1 MRIDILTLF
10 PSVFESPFAHGIV
23 GRAVARGL
31 LTVAPLDIRAFATD
45 KHRSVDDYP
54 YGGGA
59 GMVMMPG
66 PIFDAV
72 ASLALPPGTPV
83 ILMTPQGR
91 SFSQA
96 VAQELSAHERLVL
109 LCGHYEGV
117 DERVRARLVSDE
129 ISIGDYV
136 LSGGEIPAMVVA
148 DAVTRLLPGAMD
160 EESGREESH
169 AAGLL
174 EYPQYTR
181 PASYQGLEVPPIL
194 LSGNHGAVARWRRE
208 QSLRRTFERRPD
220 LLEKAELTEKER
232 VLVREWQHG
241 GSRACVDRRRAG
253 RTPLTPLL

>member
-1 MRIDILTLF
+1 MHIDILTLF
-10 PSVFESPFAHGIV
+10 PTVFESPFAHGVV

-31 LTVAPLDIRAFATD
+31 LTVAPLDIRLFATD
-45 KHRSVDDYP
+45 KHHSVDDYP

-72 ASLALPPGTPV
+72 ASLDLPQGTPV
-83 ILMTPQGR
+83 VLMTPQGR
-91 SFSQA
+91 PFSQQ
-96 VAQELSAHERLVL
+96 VAYELAAHERLVL

-117 DERVRARLVSDE
+117 DERVRAHLATDE

-136 LSGGEIPAMVVA
+136 LSGGEIPAMVVT

-181 PASYQGLEVPPIL
+181 PATYQGLDAPPIL
-194 LSGNHGAVARWRRE
+194 LSGNHGAVAAWRRE
-208 QSLRRTFERRPD
+208 QALRRTFERRPD
-220 LLEKAELTEKER
+220 LLERAALTEKER
-232 VLVREWQHG
+232 ALI
-241 GSRACVDRRRAG
+241 RAWSQDR
-253 RTPLTPLL
+253 P

>member
-1 MRIDILTLF
+1 MHIDILTLF
-10 PSVFESPFAHGIV
+10 PTVFESPFAHGVV

-31 LTVAPLDIRAFATD
+31 LTVAPLDIRLFATD
-45 KHRSVDDYP
+45 KHHSVDDYP

-72 ASLALPPGTPV
+72 ASLALPEGTPV
-83 ILMTPQGR
+83 VLMTPQGR
-91 SFSQA
+91 PFSQQ
-96 VAQELSAHERLVL
+96 VAYELAAHERLVL

-117 DERVRARLVSDE
+117 DERVRARLATDE

-136 LSGGEIPAMVVA
+136 LSGGEIPAMVVT

-181 PASYQGLEVPPIL
+181 PASYQGLDAPPIL
-194 LSGNHGAVARWRRE
+194 LSGNHGAVAGWRRE
-208 QSLRRTFERRPD
+208 QALRRTFERRPD
-220 LLEKAELTEKER
+220 LLERAALTEKER
-232 VLVREWQHG
+232 ALIRAWQEQE
-241 GSRACVDRRRAG
+241 SRPVNVQ
-253 RTPLTPLL
+253 

>member
-1 MRIDILTLF
+1 MHIDILTLF
-10 PSVFESPFAHGIV
+10 PTVFESPFAHGVV

-31 LTVAPLDIRAFATD
+31 LTVAPLDIRLFATD
-45 KHRSVDDYP
+45 KHHSVDDYP

-72 ASLALPPGTPV
+72 ASLDLPQGTPV
-83 ILMTPQGR
+83 VLMTPQGR
-91 SFSQA
+91 PFSQQA
-96 VAQELSAHERLVL
+96 AYELAAHKRLVL

-117 DERVRARLVSDE
+117 DERVRAHLATDE

-136 LSGGEIPAMVVA
+136 LSGGEIPAMVVT

-181 PASYQGLEVPPIL
+181 PASYQGLDAPPIL
-194 LSGNHGAVARWRRE
+194 LSGNHGAVAAWRRG
-208 QSLRRTFERRPD
+208 QALRRTFERRPD
-220 LLEKAELTEKER
+220 LLERAALTEKER
-232 VLVREWQHG
+232 ALI
-241 GSRACVDRRRAG
+241 
-253 RTPLTPLL
+253 RTWSQDQP

>member
-10 PSVFESPFAHGIV
+10 PTMFESPFAHGVV
-23 GRAVARGL
+23 GRAIARGL

-45 KHRSVDDYP
+45 KHHSVDDYP

-66 PIFDAV
+66 PIFAAV
-72 ASLALPPGTPV
+72 ASLTLPPETPV

-91 SFSQA
+91 VFSQQA
-96 VAQELSAHERLVL
+96 AYELAARERLVL

-117 DERVRARLVSDE
+117 DERVRAHLVTDE

-136 LSGGEIPAMVVA
+136 LGGGEIPAMVVT

-181 PASYQGLEVPPIL
+181 PPSYAGLDVPPIL
-194 LSGNHGAVARWRRE
+194 LSGNHGAVAAWRRT
-208 QSLRRTFERRPD
+208 QALRRTFERRPD
-220 LLEKAELTEKER
+220 LLERVELTDKER
-232 VLVREWQHG
+232 ALVRQWRQDAPSPSEGEGWG
-241 GSRACVDRRRAG
+241 EG
-253 RTPLTPLL
+253 

>member
-1 MRIDILTLF
+1 MHIDILTLF
-10 PSVFESPFAHGIV
+10 PTVFESPFAHGVV

-31 LTVAPLDIRAFATD
+31 LTVAPLDIRLFATD
-45 KHRSVDDYP
+45 KHHSVDDYP

-72 ASLALPPGTPV
+72 ASLDLPPGTPV
-83 ILMTPQGR
+83 VLMTPQGR
-91 SFSQA
+91 PFSQQA
-96 VAQELSAHERLVL
+96 AYELAAYERLVL

-117 DERVRARLVSDE
+117 DERVRAHLATDE

-136 LSGGEIPAMVVA
+136 LSGGEIPAMVVT

-181 PASYQGLEVPPIL
+181 PATYQGLDAPPIL
-194 LSGNHGAVARWRRE
+194 LSGNHGAVAAWRRE
-208 QSLRRTFERRPD
+208 QALRRTFERRPD
-220 LLEKAELTEKER
+220 LLERAALTEKER
-232 VLVREWQHG
+232 ALI
-241 GSRACVDRRRAG
+241 RAWSQDQ
-253 RTPLTPLL
+253 P

>member
-1 MRIDILTLF
+1 MHIDILTLF
-10 PSVFESPFAHGIV
+10 PTVFESPFAHGVV

-31 LTVAPLDIRAFATD
+31 LTVAPLDIRLFATD
-45 KHRSVDDYP
+45 KHHSVDDYP

-72 ASLALPPGTPV
+72 ASLALPEGTPV
-83 ILMTPQGR
+83 VLMTPQGR
-91 SFSQA
+91 PFSQQA
-96 VAQELSAHERLVL
+96 AYELAAYERLVL

-117 DERVRARLVSDE
+117 DERVRAHLATNE

-136 LSGGEIPAMVVA
+136 LSGGEIPAMVVT

-169 AAGLL
+169 ATGLL

-181 PASYQGLEVPPIL
+181 PASYQGLDAPPIL
-194 LSGNHGAVARWRRE
+194 LSGNHGAVAAWRRE
-208 QSLRRTFERRPD
+208 QALRRTFERRPD
-220 LLEKAELTEKER
+220 LLERAALTEKER
-232 VLVREWQHG
+232 ALI
-241 GSRACVDRRRAG
+241 RAWSQDQ
-253 RTPLTPLL
+253 P

>member
-1 MRIDILTLF
+1 MHIDILTLF
-10 PSVFESPFAHGIV
+10 PTVFESPFAHGVV

-31 LTVAPLDIRAFATD
+31 LTVAPLDIRLFATD
-45 KHRSVDDYP
+45 KHHSVDDYP

-72 ASLALPPGTPV
+72 ASLDLPQGTPV
-83 ILMTPQGR
+83 VLMTPQGR
-91 SFSQA
+91 PFSQQA
-96 VAQELSAHERLVL
+96 AYELAAHKRLVL

-117 DERVRARLVSDE
+117 DERVRAHLATDE

-136 LSGGEIPAMVVA
+136 LSGGEIPAMVVT

-181 PASYQGLEVPPIL
+181 PATYQGLDAPPIL
-194 LSGNHGAVARWRRE
+194 LSGNHGAVAAWRRE
-208 QSLRRTFERRPD
+208 QALRRTFERRPD
-220 LLEKAELTEKER
+220 LLERAALTEKER
-232 VLVREWQHG
+232 ALI
-241 GSRACVDRRRAG
+241 RAWSQDR
-253 RTPLTPLL
+253 P

>member
-1 MRIDILTLF
+1 
-10 PSVFESPFAHGIV
+10 
-23 GRAVARGL
+23 
-31 LTVAPLDIRAFATD
+31 VAPLDIRLFATD
-45 KHRSVDDYP
+45 KHHSVDDYP

-72 ASLALPPGTPV
+72 ASLDLPQGTPV
-83 ILMTPQGR
+83 VLMTPQGR
-91 SFSQA
+91 PFSQQA
-96 VAQELSAHERLVL
+96 AYELAAHKRLVL

-117 DERVRARLVSDE
+117 DERVRAHLATDE

-136 LSGGEIPAMVVA
+136 LSGGEIPAMVVT

-181 PASYQGLEVPPIL
+181 PATYQGLDAPPIL
-194 LSGNHGAVARWRRE
+194 LSGNHGAVAAWRRE
-208 QSLRRTFERRPD
+208 QALRRTFERRPD
-220 LLEKAELTEKER
+220 LLERAALTEKER
-232 VLVREWQHG
+232 ALI
-241 GSRACVDRRRAG
+241 RAWSQDR
-253 RTPLTPLL
+253 P

>member
-10 PSVFESPFAHGIV
+10 PTMFESPFAHGVV
-23 GRAVARGL
+23 GRAIARGL

-45 KHRSVDDYP
+45 KHHSVDDYP

-66 PIFDAV
+66 PIFAAV
-72 ASLALPPGTPV
+72 ASLTLPPETPV

-91 SFSQA
+91 VFSQQA
-96 VAQELSAHERLVL
+96 AYELAARERLVL

-117 DERVRARLVSDE
+117 DERVRAHLVTDE

-136 LSGGEIPAMVVA
+136 LGGGEIPAMVVT

-181 PASYQGLEVPPIL
+181 PPSYAGLDVPPIL
-194 LSGNHGAVARWRRE
+194 LSGNHGAVAAWRRT
-208 QSLRRTFERRPD
+208 QALRRTFERRSD
-220 LLEKAELTEKER
+220 LLERVELTDKER
-232 VLVREWQHG
+232 ALVRQWRQ
-241 GSRACVDRRRAG
+241 D
-253 RTPLTPLL
+253 TPSPSEGEGWGEG

>member
-1 MRIDILTLF
+1 MHIDILTLF
-10 PSVFESPFAHGIV
+10 PTVFESPFAHGVV

-31 LTVAPLDIRAFATD
+31 LTVAPLDIRLFATD
-45 KHRSVDDYP
+45 KHHSVDDYP

-72 ASLALPPGTPV
+72 ASLALPEGTPV
-83 ILMTPQGR
+83 VLMTPQGR
-91 SFSQA
+91 PFSQQ
-96 VAQELSAHERLVL
+96 VAYELAAHERLVL

-117 DERVRARLVSDE
+117 DERVRARLATDE

-136 LSGGEIPAMVVA
+136 LSGGEIPAMVVT

-181 PASYQGLEVPPIL
+181 PASYQGLDAPPIL
-194 LSGNHGAVARWRRE
+194 LSGNHGAVAGWRRE
-208 QSLRRTFERRPD
+208 QALRRTFERRPD
-220 LLEKAELTEKER
+220 LLERAVLTEKER
-232 VLVREWQHG
+232 ALIRAWQEQE
-241 GSRACVDRRRAG
+241 SR
-253 RTPLTPLL
+253 P

>member
-1 MRIDILTLF
+1 MHIDILTLF
-10 PSVFESPFAHGIV
+10 PTVFESPFAHGVV

-31 LTVAPLDIRAFATD
+31 LTVAPLDIRIFATD
-45 KHRSVDDYP
+45 KHHSVDDYP

-72 ASLALPPGTPV
+72 ASLDLPKGTPV
-83 ILMTPQGR
+83 VLMTPQGR
-91 SFSQA
+91 PFSQQ
-96 VAQELSAHERLVL
+96 VAYELAAHERLVL

-117 DERVRARLVSDE
+117 DERVRAHLATDE

-136 LSGGEIPAMVVA
+136 LSGGEIPAMVVT

-160 EESGREESH
+160 AESGREESH

-181 PASYQGLEVPPIL
+181 PARYQGLDAPPIL
-194 LSGNHGAVARWRRE
+194 LSGNHGAVAVWRRE
-208 QSLRRTFERRPD
+208 QALRRTFERRPD
-220 LLEKAELTEKER
+220 LLERAALTEKER
-232 VLVREWQHG
+232 ALI
-241 GSRACVDRRRAG
+241 RAWSQDQ
-253 RTPLTPLL
+253 P

>member
-1 MRIDILTLF
+1 MHIDILTLF
-10 PSVFESPFAHGIV
+10 PTVFESPFAHGVV

-31 LTVAPLDIRAFATD
+31 LTVAPLDIRLFATD
-45 KHRSVDDYP
+45 KHHSVDDYP

-72 ASLALPPGTPV
+72 ASLALPEGTPV
-83 ILMTPQGR
+83 VLMTPQGR
-91 SFSQA
+91 PFSQQ
-96 VAQELSAHERLVL
+96 VAYELAAHERLVL

-117 DERVRARLVSDE
+117 DERVRARLATDE

-136 LSGGEIPAMVVA
+136 LSGGEIPAMVVT

-181 PASYQGLEVPPIL
+181 PASYQGLDAPPIL
-194 LSGNHGAVARWRRE
+194 LSGNHGAVAGWRRE
-208 QSLRRTFERRPD
+208 QALRRTFERRPD
-220 LLEKAELTEKER
+220 LLERAALTEKER
-232 VLVREWQHG
+232 ALIRAWQEQE
-241 GSRACVDRRRAG
+241 SR
-253 RTPLTPLL
+253 P

>member
-10 PSVFESPFAHGIV
+10 PSVFESPFAHGVV
-23 GRAVARGL
+23 GRAIARGL

-45 KHRSVDDYP
+45 KHHSVDDYP

-66 PIFDAV
+66 PLFDAV
-72 ASLALPPGTPV
+72 ASLALPEGTPL

-91 SFSQA
+91 PFSQG
-96 VAQELSAHERLVL
+96 VAQELAAHERLVL

-117 DERVRARLVSDE
+117 DERVRTRLATDE

-136 LSGGEIPAMVVA
+136 LSGGEIPAMVVS

-181 PASYQGLEVPPIL
+181 PASYRGLEVPPIL
-194 LSGNHGAVARWRRE
+194 LSGNHAAVASWRRE
-208 QSLRRTFERRPD
+208 QALRRTLERRPE
-220 LLEKAELTEKER
+220 LLERAELTDKER
-232 VLVREWQHG
+232 ALVREWQQG
-241 GSRACVDRRRAG
+241 GA
-253 RTPLTPLL
+253 PP

>member
-10 PSVFESPFAHGIV
+10 PTVFESPFAHGVV

-31 LTVAPLDIRAFATD
+31 LTVAPLDIRLFATD
-45 KHRSVDDYP
+45 KHHSVDDYP

-72 ASLALPPGTPV
+72 ASLDLPEGTPV
-83 ILMTPQGR
+83 VLMTPQGR
-91 SFSQA
+91 PFSQQA
-96 VAQELSAHERLVL
+96 AYELAAHKRLVL

-117 DERVRARLVSDE
+117 DERVRAHLATDE

-136 LSGGEIPAMVVA
+136 LSGGEIPAMVVT

-181 PASYQGLEVPPIL
+181 PATYQGLDAPPIL
-194 LSGNHGAVARWRRE
+194 LSGNHGAVAAWRRE
-208 QSLRRTFERRPD
+208 QALRRTFERRPD
-220 LLEKAELTEKER
+220 LLERAALTEKER
-232 VLVREWQHG
+232 ALI
-241 GSRACVDRRRAG
+241 RAWSQDR
-253 RTPLTPLL
+253 P

>member
-1 MRIDILTLF
+1 MHIDILTLF
-10 PSVFESPFAHGIV
+10 PTVFESPFAHGVV

-31 LTVAPLDIRAFATD
+31 LTVAPLDIRLFATD
-45 KHRSVDDYP
+45 KHHSVDDYP

-72 ASLALPPGTPV
+72 GSLDLPEGTPV
-83 ILMTPQGR
+83 VLMTPQGR
-91 SFSQA
+91 PFSHQ
-96 VAQELSAHERLVL
+96 VAYELAAHERLVL

-117 DERVRARLVSDE
+117 DERVRSHLATDE

-136 LSGGEIPAMVVA
+136 LSGGEIPAMVVT

-181 PASYQGLEVPPIL
+181 PASYQGLDAPPIL
-194 LSGNHGAVARWRRE
+194 LSGNHGAVAAWRRE
-208 QSLRRTFERRPD
+208 QALRRTFERRPD
-220 LLEKAELTEKER
+220 LLERAALTEKER
-232 VLVREWQHG
+232 ALIQVWNQNQ
-241 GSRACVDRRRAG
+241 
-253 RTPLTPLL
+253 P

>member
-1 MRIDILTLF
+1 MHIDILTLF
-10 PSVFESPFAHGIV
+10 PTMFESPFAHGVV
-23 GRAVARGL
+23 GRAIARGL

-72 ASLALPPGTPV
+72 ASLALPPAAPV

-91 SFSQA
+91 VFSQQ
-96 VAQELSAHERLVL
+96 VAYELAAHERLVL

-117 DERVRARLVSDE
+117 DERVRAHLVTDE

-136 LSGGEIPAMVVA
+136 LGGGEIPAMVVT

-181 PASYQGLEVPPIL
+181 PPSYAGLDAPPIL
-194 LSGNHGAVARWRRE
+194 LSGNHGAVAAWRRA
-208 QSLRRTFERRPD
+208 QALRRTFERRPD
-220 LLEKAELTEKER
+220 LLERVELTDKER
-232 VLVREWQHG
+232 ALLREWRQERVG
-241 GSRACVDRRRAG
+241 RVDER
-253 RTPLTPLL
+253 

>member
-1 MRIDILTLF
+1 MHIDILTLF
-10 PSVFESPFAHGIV
+10 PTVFESPFAHGVV

-31 LTVAPLDIRAFATD
+31 LTVAPLDIRLFATD
-45 KHRSVDDYP
+45 KHHSVDDYP

-72 ASLALPPGTPV
+72 ASLDLPQGTPV
-83 ILMTPQGR
+83 VLMTPQGHP
-91 SFSQA
+91 FSQQA
-96 VAQELSAHERLVL
+96 AYELAAHKRLVL

-117 DERVRARLVSDE
+117 DERVRAHLATDE

-136 LSGGEIPAMVVA
+136 LSGGEIPAMVVT

-181 PASYQGLEVPPIL
+181 PATYQGLDAPPIL
-194 LSGNHGAVARWRRE
+194 LSGNHGAVAAWRRE
-208 QSLRRTFERRPD
+208 QALRRTFERRPD
-220 LLEKAELTEKER
+220 LLERAALTEKER
-232 VLVREWQHG
+232 ALI
-241 GSRACVDRRRAG
+241 RAWSQDR
-253 RTPLTPLL
+253 P

>member
-10 PSVFESPFAHGIV
+10 PSVFESPFAHGVV
-23 GRAVARGL
+23 GRAIARGL

-45 KHRSVDDYP
+45 KHHSVDDYP

-66 PIFDAV
+66 PLFDAV
-72 ASLALPPGTPV
+72 ASLALPEGTPL
-83 ILMTPQGR
+83 ILMTP
-91 SFSQA
+91 
-96 VAQELSAHERLVL
+96 HERLVL

-117 DERVRARLVSDE
+117 DERVRTRLATDE

-136 LSGGEIPAMVVA
+136 LSGGEIPAMVVS

-181 PASYQGLEVPPIL
+181 PASYRGLEVPPIL
-194 LSGNHGAVARWRRE
+194 LSGNHAAVARWRRE
-208 QSLRRTFERRPD
+208 QALRRTLERRPE
-220 LLEKAELTEKER
+220 LLERAELTDKER
-232 VLVREWQHG
+232 ALVREWQQG
-241 GSRACVDRRRAG
+241 DA
-253 RTPLTPLL
+253 PP

>member
-1 MRIDILTLF
+1 MHIDILTLF
-10 PSVFESPFAHGIV
+10 PTVFESPFAHGVV

-31 LTVAPLDIRAFATD
+31 LTVAPLDIRLFATD
-45 KHRSVDDYP
+45 KHHSVDDYP

-72 ASLALPPGTPV
+72 ASLDLPQGTPV
-83 ILMTPQGR
+83 VLMTPQGR
-91 SFSQA
+91 PFSQQA
-96 VAQELSAHERLVL
+96 AYELAAHKRLVL

-117 DERVRARLVSDE
+117 DERVRAHLATDE

-136 LSGGEIPAMVVA
+136 LSGGEIPAMVVT

-181 PASYQGLEVPPIL
+181 PASYQGLDAPPIL
-194 LSGNHGAVARWRRE
+194 LSGNHGAVAAWRRE
-208 QSLRRTFERRPD
+208 QALRRTFERRPD
-220 LLEKAELTEKER
+220 LLERAALTEKER
-232 VLVREWQHG
+232 ALI
-241 GSRACVDRRRAG
+241 RAWSQDR
-253 RTPLTPLL
+253 P

>member
-1 MRIDILTLF
+1 MHIDILTLF
-10 PSVFESPFAHGIV
+10 PTVFESPFAHGVV

-31 LTVAPLDIRAFATD
+31 LTVAPLDIRLFATD
-45 KHRSVDDYP
+45 KHHSVDDYP

-72 ASLALPPGTPV
+72 ASLALPEGTPV
-83 ILMTPQGR
+83 VLMTPQGR
-91 SFSQA
+91 PFSQQ
-96 VAQELSAHERLVL
+96 VAYELAAHERLVL

-117 DERVRARLVSDE
+117 DERVRARLATDE

-136 LSGGEIPAMVVA
+136 LSGGEIPAMVVT

-160 EESGREESH
+160 EKSGREESH

-181 PASYQGLEVPPIL
+181 PASYQGLDAPPIL
-194 LSGNHGAVARWRRE
+194 LSGNHGAVAGWRRE
-208 QSLRRTFERRPD
+208 QALRRTFERRPD
-220 LLEKAELTEKER
+220 LLERAALTEKER
-232 VLVREWQHG
+232 ALIRAWQEQE
-241 GSRACVDRRRAG
+241 SR
-253 RTPLTPLL
+253 P